1 MNIKEIMVSAFSNAR
16 AKDNPKILS
25 LIDILENIKSTSGRM
40 KPVVEMVRKIG
51 EHDKQN
57 VIKLSL
63 LPVFCP
69 SGIFSRM
76 DDKSILSSSGVICID
91 IDNIADMKSEFKRIK
106 KYEFVLSIFCSP
118 SGNGLKVLVLHNL
131 QDLGLHKNLYWNIG
145 HELGLTGRTDLKF
158 DSACSN
164 ISHPCFWSYD
174 PGLYLNKDAKPF
186 NVDENKLR
194 KIINPTLSA
203 KTTGK
208 TSITGSVSSSVS
220 VSLLTDKEDIKETIL
235 KSHTLFEKY
244 YNMYPGVR
252 NQNLFKLACFFYE
265 SGIPE
270 DIASDYFAA
279 YYSDSTNSFPAD
291 EIRKIVKS
299 AYKNL

>member
-1 MNIKEIMVSAFSNAR
+1 MRLEKIIVSVFINAR
-16 AKDNPKILS
+16 AKDKPETLS
-25 LIDILENIKSTSGRM
+25 LMDILENIKSKSGRM
-40 KPVVEMVRKIG
+40 KPIVEMVRKTS

-57 VIKLSL
+57 IIKLSF

-76 DDKSILSSSGVICID
+76 DDQSILLPSGVICID
-91 IDNIADMKSEFKRIK
+91 IDNIADMESEFKRIK
-106 KYEFVLSIFCSP
+106 QYEFVLSIFCSP

-131 QDLGLHKNLYWNIG
+131 QDLSLHKNLYWNIG

-186 NVDENKLR
+186 NVDENQLR

-220 VSLLTDKEDIKETIL
+220 VSLLTDKKDIKKTIMT
-235 KSHTLFEKY
+235 SHTLFENY

-279 YYSDSTNSFPAD
+279 YYSDSINSFPAD

>member
-1 MNIKEIMVSAFSNAR
+1 MVTDDIMVSVFSNAR
-16 AKDNPKILS
+16 AKDNPKSFS
-25 LIDILENIKSTSGRM
+25 LMDILENIKSASGEM
-40 KPVVEMVRKIG
+40 KPIVEKIRKTK

-57 VIKLSL
+57 VIKLSF

-76 DDKSILSSSGVICID
+76 EDKGILCRSGVICID
-91 IDNIADMKSEFKRIK
+91 IDNIADLKSEFNRIK
-106 KYEFVLSIFCSP
+106 GCDFVLSVFRSP

-131 QDLGLHKNLYWNIG
+131 QDVGLHKELYWRIG
-145 HELGLTGRTDLKF
+145 CELGLTGRTDLKF

-174 PGLYLNKDAKPF
+174 LGLYLNKDAIPF
-186 NVDENKLR
+186 NVDEDELK
-194 KIINPTLSA
+194 
-203 KTTGK
+203 KTTILSLPSK
-208 TSITGSVSSSVS
+208 TIGTTSATVS
-220 VSLLTDKEDIKETIL
+220 VPSTISTLTDEADIRKTIME
-235 KSHTLFEKY
+235 SHTLFEKY

-270 DIASDYFAA
+270 DIASDYLAA
-279 YYSDSTNSFPAD
+279 YYSDRSNSFPAS
-291 EIRKIVKS
+291 EIRTIVKS
-299 AYKNL
+299 AYNK

>member
-106 KYEFVLSIFCSP
+106 NMNLSSQY
-118 SGNGLKVLVLHNL
+118 SVHLLV
-131 QDLGLHKNLYWNIG
+131 
-145 HELGLTGRTDLKF
+145 T
-158 DSACSN
+158 
-164 ISHPCFWSYD
+164 
-174 PGLYLNKDAKPF
+174 
-186 NVDENKLR
+186 V
-194 KIINPTLSA
+194 
-203 KTTGK
+203 
-208 TSITGSVSSSVS
+208 
-220 VSLLTDKEDIKETIL
+220 
-235 KSHTLFEKY
+235 
-244 YNMYPGVR
+244 
-252 NQNLFKLACFFYE
+252 
-265 SGIPE
+265 
-270 DIASDYFAA
+270 
-279 YYSDSTNSFPAD
+279 
-291 EIRKIVKS
+291 
-299 AYKNL
+299 